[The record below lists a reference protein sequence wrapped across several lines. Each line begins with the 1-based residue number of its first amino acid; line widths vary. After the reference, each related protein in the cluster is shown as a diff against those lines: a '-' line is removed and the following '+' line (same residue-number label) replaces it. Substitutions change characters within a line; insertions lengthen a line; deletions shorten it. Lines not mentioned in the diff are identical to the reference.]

1 MISLIREVVCVNEE
15 ILKEVGIFFVGDV
28 VVLRN
33 IGIVMREGKERVK
46 EIEEWFLK
54 KVFKKVFLVFVVVRF
69 ISEVVNGKC

>member
-1 MISLIREVVCVNEE
+1 M
-15 ILKEVGIFFVGDV
+15 GDV